1 MTLFFNLDTL
11 EKTARTSVEF
21 ISLLGNHYHKRLPTR
36 KEPRKAVSLKGESF
50 ILNPE
55 PLFSTKVDSGYV
67 VQYIKL
73 AAKRDYGLYKH
84 YGTKSLLLSYYPDI
98 NLEAI
103 KTNPLLVITDSE
115 IHFLYEDKEI
125 KNGISIRQY

>member
-21 ISLLGNHYHKRLPTR
+21 ISLLSHHYYKKLPKRR
-36 KEPRKAVSLKGESF
+36 EPRKAVSLKGESF

-55 PLFSTKVDSGYV
+55 PLFKTKVDTGYV

-103 KTNPLLVITDSE
+103 KTNPLLEITDSE
-115 IHFLYEDKEI
+115 IHFLFEKQQGN
-125 KNGISIRQY
+125 KNGISIR